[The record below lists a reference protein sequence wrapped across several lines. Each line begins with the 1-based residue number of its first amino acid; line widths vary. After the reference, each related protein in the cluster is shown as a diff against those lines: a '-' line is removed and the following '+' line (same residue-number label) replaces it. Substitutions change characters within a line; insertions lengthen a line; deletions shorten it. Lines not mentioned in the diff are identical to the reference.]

1 MAFKFTF
8 WNAAYLQFWTFSLM
22 KGEEK
27 QKRKSIIII
36 SLFNCLLLRHLRFDQ
51 HYYKGRLFSRFRV
64 FHVNFLKIATPSP
77 VEPTRVDFLLTK
89 SPKILFIS
97 FGKFTKFYC
106 ISSIRNLMQ
115 ELCYEL
121 PNDLIL
127 IDLDKDILR
136 KSQNCMGTEPSL
148 QSYLQK

>member
-1 MAFKFTF
+1 MAFKLTF
-8 WNAAYLQFWTFSLM
+8 WNAIQFQFGIFSLK
-22 KGEEK
+22 KGRKKLE
-27 QKRKSIIII
+27 RKSIIII

-64 FHVNFLKIATPSP
+64 FHVNFFKIASPSP

-97 FGKFTKFYC
+97 FGNFTKFYC
-106 ISSIRNLMQ
+106 ISSIRNRMQ

-136 KSQNCMGTEPSL
+136 KCQNCMGTESSL